1 MFPRYMYMYI
11 QIWKKCY
18 VANLHIFHGDKC
30 MYVHVFY
37 GVRLLGKRLC
47 RDLMVKPLAIIVHPH
62 MLYSY
67 DVV

>member
-1 MFPRYMYMYI
+1 MHV
-11 QIWKKCY
+11 C
-18 VANLHIFHGDKC
+18 
-30 MYVHVFY
+30 VHVLY

-67 DVV
+67 DMVLSV